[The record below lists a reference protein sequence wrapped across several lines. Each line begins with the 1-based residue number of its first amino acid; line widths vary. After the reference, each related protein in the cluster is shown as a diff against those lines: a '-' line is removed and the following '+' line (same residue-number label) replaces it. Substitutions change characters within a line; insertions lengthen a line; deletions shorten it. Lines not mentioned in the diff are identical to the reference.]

1 MTWSA
6 KLALAALAGL
16 LVLLYFLGPV
26 LMPFVLSAGLA
37 YLADPLVDRLQR
49 RMSRTLAVTLV
60 FVTLSAVFL
69 PLLMLLLPLLI
80 DQVREFITHVPDYL
94 AWIQQTGLPAI
105 GVHLPPEMQLDA
117 ENIKRVVAEN
127 LPEAGGLARDL
138 FGTLSRS
145 GGAFLLFM
153 ANLLLIPV
161 VTFYLLR
168 DWDTLIAWVDGALPP
183 RYRDTVRVLAQ
194 ESDFVLSGFLRG
206 QLLVMLSLGA
216 IYSLGLWIVGV
227 KLALLIGIGAGL
239 VSFVPYLGFIAGL
252 LAASIAVLAQMNGLT
267 PLLGVLAVFMIGQ
280 AVESMLLTP
289 WLVGDRIGLHPVA
302 VIFAVMAGGQLFGFL
317 GMLLALPV
325 AAVANVLIRHAHERY
340 TASRFYLGHGASGPK
355 IEIADTHHVRPTP
368 DDPSDPA
375 GPV

>member
-60 FVTLSAVFL
+60 FVTLTALFL
-69 PLLMLLLPLLI
+69 PAVMLLLPQLFE
-80 DQVREFITHVPDYL
+80 QVREFITHVPDYL

-127 LPEAGGLARDL
+127 LPQAGGLARDL
-138 FGTLSRS
+138 FSTLSRS

-168 DWDTLIAWVDGALPP
+168 DWDTLIAWVDGALPA
-183 RYRDTVRVLAQ
+183 RYRDTVRGLAQ

-216 IYSLGLWIVGV
+216 IYSIGLWIVGV

-267 PLLGVLAVFMIGQ
+267 PLLGVLAVFMVGQ
-280 AVESMLLTP
+280 VVESMLLTP

-302 VIFAVMAGGQLFGFL
+302 VIFAVMAGGQLFGFV
-317 GMLLALPV
+317 GVLLALPV
-325 AAVANVLIRHAHERY
+325 TAVLAVLLRHAM
-340 TASRFYLGHGASGPK
+340 SRWR
-355 IEIADTHHVRPTP
+355 E
-368 DDPSDPA
+368 SDLFGQP
-375 GPV
+375 